1 MARVV
6 ITDELFHPLPFY
18 YADDLLSIDIL
29 KENLW
34 KDNLKG
40 KKRGDRFLFLNC
52 ADKDYWIQQVVK
64 QSSIVEATHPL
75 IDKGNLLERVEQLTE
90 EMGHIEVFYEY
101 FDPET
106 NLSNK
111 ISQLGGLYYCNAYCH
126 VRDEIALEQALL
138 ELIDWFTLNMSPI
151 DEVLCR
157 SRSHT
162 GRNQRPDCC
171 TVLLKFADGME
182 AHWFISALGEEE
194 SRGIRCIGP
203 KGTYYWDGGIVD
215 KGIRRQVESG
225 ALNNTY
231 RIVDWIHRSARSERS
246 ITYKDSKR

>member
-1 MARVV
+1 MGRIV

-18 YADDLLSIDIL
+18 YADSFWSIDIL
-29 KENLW
+29 KEHLW
-34 KDNLKG
+34 KDNING
-40 KKRGDRFLFLNC
+40 NKRRDRFLFLNC
-52 ADKDYWIQQVVK
+52 ADKDYWVQQVAK

-75 IDKGNLLERVEQLTE
+75 IDKGNLLDRVEQLTE
-90 EMGHIEVFYEY
+90 EIGHIEVFYEY
-101 FDPET
+101 FDPEP

-111 ISQLGGLYYCNAYCH
+111 ISQLGGLYYCEAYCH
-126 VRDEIALEQALL
+126 VRDENALEQALL

-157 SRSHT
+157 ARSHT
-162 GRNQRPDCC
+162 GRNERPDCC

-182 AHWFISALGEEE
+182 AHWFISALGEEG
-194 SRGIRCIGP
+194 SRGISCIGS
-203 KGTYYWDGGIVD
+203 KGTYSWDGGIVD
-215 KGIRRQVESG
+215 KGIRRQVERS

-246 ITYKDSKR
+246 ITYKESKK